1 MNKNQQILNEIFL
14 RNKVKGKYK
23 FDYNL
28 SKYSWFGIGG
38 NAEIFYIPS
47 SLEELQ
53 LVLTA
58 KEEDIDVTV
67 IGLGSN
73 IIIRDGGIP
82 GLVIRLGN
90 GFSNIYHD
98 KNIVFAGAAVQDKV
112 LSKYC
117 LKNSIIGFE
126 FYSGIPGTVG
136 GAVCMNAGCFGSE
149 TKDVFIK
156 AKCLSN
162 QGEIIELN
170 YSEELF
176 SYRKNNFLDKYI
188 VCEVQY
194 NKEIGD
200 PAIINQRMIEISDQR
215 RDSQPQKVMTA
226 GSTFKN
232 PFGHSGSKAWQLI
245 DKAGLRDY
253 KLNGVSF
260 SRKHANFIVNKQK
273 DSANLI
279 EDFGE
284 NIKQQVNS
292 RLGVELEWEIR
303 ILGNR

>member
-1 MNKNQQILNEIFL
+1 MNENQQILNEIFL

-28 SKYSWFGIGG
+28 SKHSWFGIGG
-38 NAEIFYIPS
+38 NAEIFYTPS

-53 LVLTA
+53 LVLST
-58 KEEDIDVTV
+58 KGEDIDVTV

-73 IIIRDGGIP
+73 IIIRDGGIT

-90 GFSNIYHD
+90 EFSNIYHD
-98 KNIVFAGAAVQDKV
+98 KNIVFTGAAVQDKV

-136 GAVCMNAGCFGSE
+136 GAARMNAGCFGSE
-149 TKDVFIK
+149 TKDIFIK
-156 AKCLSN
+156 AKCVSN
-162 QGEIIELN
+162 QGELMELN

-176 SYRKNNFLDKYI
+176 SYRKNNFLDKHI
-188 VCEVQY
+188 VCEVQF
-194 NKEIGD
+194 NKEVGD
-200 PAIINQRMIEISDQR
+200 PLIINKRIVEINDQR
-215 RDSQPQKVMTA
+215 KETQPQKVMTA

-232 PFGHSGSKAWQLI
+232 PFDRSELKAWQLI
-245 DKAGLRDY
+245 DKAGLREY
-253 KLNGVSF
+253 ELNGVSF
-260 SRKHANFIVNKQK
+260 SEKHANFIVNRQK

-284 NIKQQVNS
+284 NIKKEVKS
-292 RLGVELEWEIR
+292 RLGIELEWEIK

>member
-1 MNKNQQILNEIFL
+1 MNENQQILKEIFL
-14 RNKVKGKYK
+14 KNKVKGNYK

-53 LVLTA
+53 LVLSE
-58 KEEDIDVTV
+58 KEENIDVTV

-82 GLVIRLGN
+82 GLVVRLGN
-90 GFSNIYHD
+90 GFNNISHN
-98 KNIVFAGAAVQDKV
+98 KNTVFAGAAVQDKV

-126 FYSGIPGTVG
+126 FYYGIPGTVG
-136 GAVCMNAGCFGSE
+136 GAACMNAGCFGSE
-149 TKDVFIK
+149 TKDFFIK
-156 AKCLSN
+156 AKCLSS
-162 QGEIIELN
+162 QGEHVELN

-176 SYRKNNFLDKYI
+176 SYRKNNFLNKHI
-188 VCEVQY
+188 ICEVQF

-200 PAIINQRMIEISDQR
+200 PLTINKRIVEINDQR
-215 RDSQPQKVMTA
+215 KETQPQKVMTA

-232 PFGHSGSKAWQLI
+232 PFDRSEFKAWQLI
-245 DKAGLRDY
+245 DKAGLREY
-253 KLNGVSF
+253 ELNGISF
-260 SRKHANFIVNKQK
+260 SEKHANFIVNRQK

-284 NIKQQVNS
+284 NIKKEVKN
-292 RLGVELEWEIR
+292 RLGIELEWEIK

>member
-1 MNKNQQILNEIFL
+1 MNRNQQIFQEIFSK
-14 RNKVKGKYK
+14 NKVKGKYK

-28 SKYSWFGIGG
+28 SKHSWFGIGG
-38 NAEIFYIPS
+38 NAEIFYVPA

-53 LVLTA
+53 LVLFSNEKA
-58 KEEDIDVTV
+58 IDVTV

-82 GLVIRLGN
+82 GLVIKLGN
-90 GFSNIYHD
+90 GFNYISHNKD
-98 KNIVFAGAAVQDKV
+98 IVFAGAAVQDKV

-117 LKNSIIGFE
+117 FRNSIIGLE

-136 GAVCMNAGCFGSE
+136 GAACMNAGCFGSE

-162 QGEIIELN
+162 QGELKELHC
-170 YSEELF
+170 SEELF
-176 SYRKNNFLDKYI
+176 TYRKNNYLDKLI

-194 NKEIGD
+194 INEIGD
-200 PAIINQRMIEISDQR
+200 PLAINKKIREISNQRKET
-215 RDSQPQKVMTA
+215 QPQKVLTA

-232 PFGHSGSKAWQLI
+232 PFDLGVLKAWQLI
-245 DKAGLRDY
+245 EKAGLRGY
-253 KLNGVSF
+253 ESNGVSL
-260 SRKHANFIVNKQK
+260 STHHANFIVNRQK
-273 DSANLI
+273 ESANLI

-284 NIKQQVNS
+284 NIRREVKNK
-292 RLGVELEWEIR
+292 LGIELEWEIK
-303 ILGNR
+303 ILGKR

>member
-1 MNKNQQILNEIFL
+1 MTKNQQILNEIFL

-28 SKYSWFGIGG
+28 SKYCWFGIGG

-58 KEEDIDVTV
+58 KEEGIDVTV

-90 GFSNIYHD
+90 EFSNISHD
-98 KNIVFAGAAVQDKV
+98 KNIVFVGAAVQDKV

-149 TKDVFIK
+149 TKDVFIR

-162 QGEIIELN
+162 QGELIELN

-200 PAIINQRMIEISDQR
+200 PSKINQRIIEINDQR
-215 RDSQPQKVMTA
+215 RDSQPQKAMTA

-232 PFGHSGSKAWQLI
+232 PFGHSEPKAWQLI

-260 SRKHANFIVNKQK
+260 SRKHANFIVNNQK

-284 NIKQQVNS
+284 NIKQYVKS
-292 RLGVELEWEIR
+292 RLGVELEWEIK

>member
-1 MNKNQQILNEIFL
+1 MNKNQKILNEIFL

-28 SKYSWFGIGG
+28 SKHSWFGIGG

-53 LVLTA
+53 SVLSA

-73 IIIRDGGIP
+73 IIIRDGGIA
-82 GLVIRLGN
+82 GLVIKLGN

-136 GAVCMNAGCFGSE
+136 GAARMNAGCFGSE
-149 TKDVFIK
+149 TKAV
-156 AKCLSN
+156 
-162 QGEIIELN
+162 
-170 YSEELF
+170 
-176 SYRKNNFLDKYI
+176 SYTHLTLPTNR
-188 VCEVQY
+188 EV
-194 NKEIGD
+194 
-200 PAIINQRMIEISDQR
+200 
-215 RDSQPQKVMTA
+215 
-226 GSTFKN
+226 
-232 PFGHSGSKAWQLI
+232 
-245 DKAGLRDY
+245 
-253 KLNGVSF
+253 
-260 SRKHANFIVNKQK
+260 
-273 DSANLI
+273 
-279 EDFGE
+279 
-284 NIKQQVNS
+284 
-292 RLGVELEWEIR
+292 
-303 ILGNR
+303 

>member
-1 MNKNQQILNEIFL
+1 MNKSQQILNEIFL
-14 RNKVKGKYK
+14 KNKVTGKYK
-23 FDYNL
+23 FDYNM
-28 SKYSWFGIGG
+28 SKHSWFGIGG

-53 LVLTA
+53 LVLSS
-58 KEEDIDVTV
+58 KQEEIDVTV

-73 IIIRDGGIP
+73 IIIRDGGIS

-90 GFSNIYHD
+90 GFNNISHD
-98 KNIVFAGAAVQDKV
+98 KNVVFAGAAVQDKI

-136 GAVCMNAGCFGSE
+136 GAACMNAGCFGSE

-156 AKCLSN
+156 AKCLSD
-162 QGEIIELN
+162 QGDLIELN

-176 SYRKNNFLDKYI
+176 SYRKNNFLLNHI
-188 VCEVQY
+188 ICEVQY

-200 PAIINQRMIEISDQR
+200 PLIINKRMIEINNQR
-215 RDSQPQKVMTA
+215 KVSQPQKVMTA

-232 PFGHSGSKAWQLI
+232 PFDRGQLKAWQLI
-245 DKAGLRDY
+245 DRAGLRDY
-253 KLNGVSF
+253 ELNGVSF
-260 SRKHANFIVNKQK
+260 SSKHANFIVNRQK
-273 DSANLI
+273 NSANLI

-284 NIKQQVNS
+284 NIKQEVKS
-292 RLGVELEWEIR
+292 RLGIELEWEIK
-303 ILGNR
+303 IVGNR